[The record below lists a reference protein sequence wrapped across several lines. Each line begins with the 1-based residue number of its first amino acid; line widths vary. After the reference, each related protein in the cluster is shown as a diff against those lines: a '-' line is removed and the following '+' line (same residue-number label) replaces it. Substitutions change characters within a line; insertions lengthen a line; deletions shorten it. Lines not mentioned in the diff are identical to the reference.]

1 MHVRSTYGYADM
13 VSDIKADFRRYAELF
28 RPAPAVGRPAV
39 LRILL
44 SSPGFIVVAAYRI
57 RFWIKTRFGA
67 SNGWLRRHFLR
78 ILLACLNH
86 GANWYSVFVMKTLI
100 QDWPTIGPGL
110 YLSNRGGIILGAHRL
125 GANCVIHHN
134 VTIGMDRKERHP
146 EIGDRVW
153 IGPNS
158 VIYGQEIGDGTVVAG
173 ETVVGK
179 SVPGRCLVAGKPGR
193 IVARNIDST
202 PYLSSSDP
210 NPGKG
215 GTAGERVRP
224 GGMGDTKHDSN
235 V

>member
-1 MHVRSTYGYADM
+1 MYSHEDM

-28 RPAPAVGRPAV
+28 RPAPAVGRPTM
-39 LRILL
+39 LRVLL
-44 SSPGFIVVAAYRI
+44 SSPGFFVVAAYRI
-57 RFWIKTRFGA
+57 RFWVKARFGA
-67 SNGWLRRHFLR
+67 SNGWLIRHSLR
-78 ILLACLNH
+78 ILLVCLNH
-86 GANWYSVFVMKTLI
+86 CANCYSILVMKTLI

-110 YLSNRGGIILGAHRL
+110 YLSNRGGIILGAQRL

-134 VTIGMDRKERHP
+134 VTIGMDTKERHP
-146 EIGDRVW
+146 EIGDGVW

-179 SVPGRCLVAGKPGR
+179 SIPGRCLVAGKPGR

-202 PYLSSSDP
+202 PYISSSDP
-210 NPGKG
+210 NPGEG
-215 GTAGERVRP
+215 GTAGERVCF
-224 GGMGDTKHDSN
+224 GGMGDTRFDSD